1 MKSMIIDLEMVY
13 ENLWQRS
20 VVLLVVLQFFTLWC
34 GSVHPKML
42 MPIWGYAYIVISS
55 YADDNF
61 SFSETQFP
69 LKTAVILI
77 IDFLGLNY
85 RKNWFFENTWKTR
98 LLLLVVNCRATWCT
112 SQLKLKKIK
121 KKVRPEKISYLLGKW
136 NFLTPILKNV
146 LYFFKRKL
154 FLYFGKRK
162 PRKISNISGNGTFLY
177 FSKPKPPPQKNFLY
191 FRKGILRTLT

>member
-77 IDFLGLNY
+77 IDFSGLNY
-85 RKNWFFENTWKTR
+85 RKNWFFENTWKTC
-98 LLLLVVNCRATWCT
+98 LLLLVVNYRATWCT

-121 KKVRPEKISYLLGKW
+121 KKNPPRE
-136 NFLTPILKNV
+136 NFLSSRKMELSDFNIKKRLI
-146 LYFFKRKL
+146 FF
-154 FLYFGKRK
+154 
-162 PRKISNISGNGTFLY
+162 
-177 FSKPKPPPQKNFLY
+177 QKEAFFIFRETETTENF
-191 FRKGILRTLT
+191 